1 MYIILSERFPQKEND
16 VNIIFFYESFFLHR
30 KKLFTYIQN
39 NETQSLLID
48 KETVSAAIED
58 DLDSIDDEMKNFP
71 VACG

>member
-1 MYIILSERFPQKEND
+1 MMYTSFFFYE
-16 VNIIFFYESFFLHR
+16 IFFYIEKSCLH
-30 KKLFTYIQN
+30 IQN